1 MMSDKI
7 SSPRLPWYNHQG
19 ISSMPYVI
27 GISGGSGSG
36 KTSIAK
42 KIIED
47 LGIPWVTLLS
57 MDSFYK
63 SLTEE
68 QRERAYRK

>member
-1 MMSDKI
+1 MSLQCI
-7 SSPRLPWYNHQG
+7 ERLPWYDHQG
-19 ISSMPYVI
+19 LSSQPYII

-42 KIIED
+42 KIIDD
-47 LGIPWVTLLS
+47 LAIPWITLLS

-63 SLTEE
+63 SLTED
-68 QRERAYRK
+68 QREQAYRK